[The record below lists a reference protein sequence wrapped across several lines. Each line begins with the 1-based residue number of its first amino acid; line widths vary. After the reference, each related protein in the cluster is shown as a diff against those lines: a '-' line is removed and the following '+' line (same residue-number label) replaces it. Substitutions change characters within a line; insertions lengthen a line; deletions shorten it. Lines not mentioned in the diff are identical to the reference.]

1 MSTIFTNY
9 LSPQEQPAQTTDA
22 DSSLLEKTDD
32 LFKKCNI
39 PEQKNEQDSSLFEE
53 TTSKA
58 PQPGEASHK
67 IEEPFLTRKRYSLE
81 FKQKAVSEICSGK
94 RAFEVCRTYNIC
106 SASLQAWRRK
116 AYAPNI
122 PYNSSVAWAKNSGL
136 KKGK

>member
-9 LSPQEQPAQTTDA
+9 LSQQEQPAQATHA
-22 DSSLLEKTDD
+22 DSSLLKKTDD
-32 LFKKCNI
+32 LFKT
-39 PEQKNEQDSSLFEE
+39 PEKKNEKDTSLLEE

-58 PQPGEASHK
+58 SQPGEASHK

-81 FKQKAVSEICSGK
+81 FKQRAVSEICSGK
-94 RAFEVCRTYNIC
+94 RAFEVCKTYNIC
-106 SASLQAWRRK
+106 SVSLKTWRRK

-136 KKGK
+136 KKSK